1 MAVVVFVA
9 PFFLDTTLRFVR
21 SVADVPDTQLVLMS
35 QEPKAKLPADL
46 RGRLAAHLRVKD
58 AFDVDEVGTAIAD
71 VRRHAGTV
79 HRIIGALE
87 QLQVP
92 LAEVRER
99 YDIPGMDVATARNF
113 RDKARMK
120 DVLRRAGVP
129 CARHKT
135 ATSAD
140 NAWEFVRA
148 AEFPVV
154 VKPPEGAGAK
164 STFRLEHESALR
176 EYLEAYP
183 VSPARPTLLEE
194 FIVGREHSF
203 DSVCIHGRP
212 VWHSI
217 SRYYPTPL
225 EVLENPWIQWC
236 VVLPREIDG
245 EAYQDIRRV
254 GFQSLEVLGMQTGL
268 SHLEWFRRDDGT
280 LAVSEVAARPPGAQ
294 FTTVISYA
302 YDFDLYRAWA
312 ELMVR
317 DRFRAPERRYA
328 AGIVF
333 LRGQGQGDRIRA
345 IHGLDVAQREVG
357 SLVVEAH
364 LPRAGQ
370 PRASTYEGDGF
381 VIVRHPETEVVEQ
394 ALSRM
399 LNLIR
404 VEVG

>member
-9 PFFLDTTLRFVR
+9 PFFLETTLRFVR
-21 SVADVPDTQLVLMS
+21 CVADVPDTHLVLVS
-35 QEPKAKLPADL
+35 QESKAKLPPDL
-46 RGRLAAHLRVKD
+46 KSRLAAYLQIED
-58 AFDVDEVGTAIAD
+58 ALDADHIGAAVAD
-71 VRRHAGTV
+71 VRRHTGNV

-87 QLQVP
+87 QLQEP

-99 YDIPGMDVATARNF
+99 YDIPGMDVPTAKNF

-129 CARHKT
+129 CARHRM
-135 ATSAD
+135 ATSPD
-140 NAWEFVRA
+140 EAWAFVREA
-148 AEFPVV
+148 GFPVV

-164 STFRLEHESALR
+164 STFRLEHDAALR
-176 EYLEAYP
+176 EYLETYP
-183 VSPARPTLLEE
+183 VSPSRPTLLEE

-203 DSVCIHGRP
+203 DSICIHGRP

-245 EAYQDIRRV
+245 EAYQDIRRI
-254 GFQSLEVLGMQTGL
+254 GFQSLEVLGMHTGL
-268 SHLEWFRRDDGT
+268 SHLEWFRRDDGSV
-280 LAVSEVAARPPGAQ
+280 AISEVAARPPGAQ

-312 ELMVR
+312 ELMVH
-317 DRFRAPERRYA
+317 DRFTPPERRYA
-328 AGIVF
+328 AGIIF
-333 LRGQGQGDRIRA
+333 LRGQGHGERIRA
-345 IHGLDVAQREVG
+345 IHGLGVAQREVG
-357 SLVVEAH
+357 ALVVEAH
-364 LPRAGQ
+364 IPKAGQ

-381 VIVRHPETEVVEQ
+381 VIVRHPETEVVER